1 MSPATATASRRPA
14 AAPRPAP
21 RRPPLRAVEGGEH
34 RRLGRRR
41 SAQVLSLVLVGGS
54 LLTVVL
60 GHAMEAQTQVR
71 LSGVQAALSAEQ
83 TAHREDVL
91 ALAQLETPSRIAA
104 EAQQQL
110 HLVTPS
116 RVDQLPSVPL
126 TTPLAAPKVGAAPAA
141 ATTATTSPTTT
152 PTTATPSSA
161 RPVRDSATAPAGA
174 RPPGSSGPTRATTG
188 AGQVASVPGQ

>member
-1 MSPATATASRRPA
+1 M
-14 AAPRPAP
+14 
-21 RRPPLRAVEGGEH
+21 
-34 RRLGRRR
+34 
-41 SAQVLSLVLVGGS
+41 LSLALVGGS

-71 LSGVQAALSAEQ
+71 LSGVQSALSAEQ

-91 ALAQLETPSRIAA
+91 ALAQLEMPSRIAA

-116 RVDQLPSVPL
+116 QVDQLPSVPL

-141 ATTATTSPTTT
+141 ATTATKSPTTT
-152 PTTATPSSA
+152 PTTTATPSSA
-161 RPVRDSATAPAGA
+161 ARPASAVRESATAPAGA